1 MQQKRLKGS
10 KRSETSI
17 SITTISIKHA
27 SRRGKPPSVVHPPY
41 EKEIVSRRH
50 FLTLKKSFEGLLFP
64 HDIQIKVRV
73 WTSTI
78 AAGHSQQNRKTSE
91 QINVGKRRDRI
102 CLYQLNLQLT
112 SGKSLAGHDL
122 NRKVGVLG
130 IPVRQEAK
138 ASRQARR
145 GIHLQLDIVQRP
157 EALEDVLELGGS
169 DVPVDIAQIDL
180 LGDLAPPSY
189 GGDGGTG
196 NGRARNGGRGSRHG
210 GSSVC
215 DRRPTGGAWHDAS
228 TGRHGTTELA
238 LESLGDGTAVVLLGL
253 AALHEDGETLE
264 VRNLRAE
271 LESGGDVGEVGHLDV
286 GAALVP
292 AGALVAEEDDVPDAT
307 GLPAE
312 VVPDVALVGLHDQ
325 LRHKDG
331 SLLLGERIC
340 GIETIRAGRAR
351 SSVAVVMMM
360 TTTLVGW
367 IIAGMWMSPVVMVVP
382 MSMVVVTRF
391 AAPTVRSVTIAAAAR
406 ALPVMTVFRPRPGPG
421 ARARRTTRRRRVG
434 TLALASAAVLGGL
447 VGTVL
452 GWAGGRRLVG
462 LLLLL
467 SISSSGAAVVT
478 LALVVVVV
486 GGTAVGDL
494 GCFGGAAA
502 GPRSGSGTRPRR
514 AATAAAPTATSGV
527 GPRSGP
533 RP

>member
-1 MQQKRLKGS
+1 M
-10 KRSETSI
+10 

-27 SRRGKPPSVVHPPY
+27 SRRRKPPSIVPPPY

-180 LGDLAPPSY
+180 LGDLAPPSQ

-325 LRHKDG
+325 LRHEDG
-331 SLLLGERIC
+331 PLFLGEGIS
-340 GIETIRAGRAR
+340 GIETIRTGRAR
-351 SSVAVVMMM
+351 SSVAVMM
-360 TTTLVGW
+360 TTIALVGW

-382 MSMVVVTRF
+382 MSMVVVTRL

-406 ALPVMTVFRPRPGPG
+406 ALPVVTVLGPRPGTG

-434 TLALASAAVLGGL
+434 PLALAPAAVLGGL
-447 VGTVL
+447 VGIVL
-452 GWAGGRRLVG
+452 GRAGGRRLVR
-462 LLLLL
+462 LLLRLL
-467 SISSSGAAVVT
+467 SSSSSGTAIVT

-494 GCFGGAAA
+494 GCLGGAAA
-502 GPRSGSGTRPRR
+502 RPRFGSGTRPRR
-514 AATAAAPTATSGV
+514 ATSAAAPTATAASRV
-527 GPRSGP
+527 GPRS
-533 RP
+533 